1 MRRRLAILLSKLAGS
16 LITLLLAFAQPS
28 SAQSDA
34 DWAAGK
40 AAVARESIGTP
51 EGCQNIWE
59 FYWRWAKNGSVEAR
73 VELWKLISLGWLK
86 PPGLNQDTET
96 LLRHHYT
103 LLIHNIASGEPVV
116 LEAVERMV
124 TVDRPM
130 TQSSAKP
137 YLECVRA
144 RDKSACVGSLVQAGL
159 VADFD
164 AYARELDMLAAAP
177 DAKPASCPDGAFHFP
192 RLKK

>member
-1 MRRRLAILLSKLAGS
+1 MRRRLAILVSKLAGA
-16 LITLLLAFAQPS
+16 LVTLLLTFASPSFAQS
-28 SAQSDA
+28 EA
-34 DWAAGK
+34 DWEAGK
-40 AAVARESIGTP
+40 AAVAKEAIGTP
-51 EGCQNIWE
+51 EGCQNIWA
-59 FYWRWAKNGSVEAR
+59 FYWRWARSGKAEAR
-73 VELWKLISLGWLK
+73 VELWKLISLGWLR

-103 LLIHNIASGEPVV
+103 FLIHSIASADPLV

-124 TVDRPM
+124 TVDRAM
-130 TQSSAKP
+130 TESSAKP

-164 AYARELDMLAAAP
+164 AYAQELGMLAGAA
-177 DAKPASCPDGAFHFP
+177 DAKPVTCPDGAFHFP